1 MNKKTFYISTPIY
14 YPSGKPHVGHA
25 FTTILGDVLAK
36 YKALI
41 GYETFFLTGTD
52 EHGKKIEEAAA
63 KLNMSTIDFVDQ
75 NVKVFIDLWEK
86 LGVNYSRFIRTTNIQ
101 HIRTVQKIFTE
112 YNEKGLIYLSDW
124 KGKYCVSCEEN
135 ILPKD
140 IKIENGVECCPVGHK
155 LTETSESSYF
165 FKMSEYENW
174 IKQEF
179 KKRPDW
185 IIPESRVH
193 ELTNNFLDAKLQDL
207 SISRTSFSWGIQIIE
222 NPKHI
227 MYVWLDALFN
237 YITALDY
244 KQSDDTLFQKFWANE
259 NAEIVHLLSK
269 EITRFHCVYWPIFLN
284 ALGLRLPTKILS
296 HGWIVT
302 KTGKMSKSFGNVIDP
317 VAVCDEFGRDALRY
331 YLIKEMSLVNDNVFS
346 DEAMIGTYNGDL
358 ANNIGNI
365 ISRTIGMLKKYTNSI
380 IPPLSKNLDDK
391 DNELLNA
398 IKDTNNKIPG
408 YINELAPS
416 KVLNEIQSLI
426 NVANKY
432 IEEKKPWEL
441 NKAGNTESVNNLLNL
456 LANVVRV
463 SFFWLQPVLV
473 DGITMAAE
481 QFNLD
486 FSKISYEDINNLK
499 ALDNHKV
506 NESSPIYIRKV
517 IKEETN

>member
-25 FTTILGDVLAK
+25 FTTILGDVIAK

-52 EHGKKIEEAAA
+52 EHGKKIEEGAA
-63 KLNMSTIDFVDQ
+63 KLNMSTIDFVDM
-75 NVKVFIDLWEK
+75 NVKVFVDLWEK
-86 LGVNYSRFIRTTNIQ
+86 LGVNYSKFIRTTNIQ
-101 HIRTVQKIFTE
+101 HIRTVQKVFTE
-112 YNEKGLIYLSDW
+112 YNNKGLIYLSDW

-140 IKIENGVECCPVGHK
+140 IKIENGVECCSVGHP

-165 FKMSEYENW
+165 FKMSQFEDW
-174 IKQEF
+174 IKEEF
-179 KKRPDW
+179 KKNPNW
-185 IIPESRVH
+185 ISPESRVN

-207 SISRTSFSWGIQIIE
+207 SISRTSFSWGIQIVE

-244 KQSDDTLFQKFWANE
+244 LQPDDSLFQKFWANE
-259 NAEIVHLLSK
+259 NAEVVHLLSK
-269 EITRFHCVYWPIFLN
+269 EITRFHCVYWPIFLH

-317 VAVCDEFGRDALRY
+317 IAICDEYGRDALRY
-331 YLIKEMSLVNDNVFS
+331 YLIKDMSLVNDNIFTEETMV
-346 DEAMIGTYNGDL
+346 GTYNGDL
-358 ANNIGNI
+358 ANNVGNI
-365 ISRTIGMLKKYTNSI
+365 ISRTLGMLKKYTNSV
-380 IPPLSKNLDDK
+380 IPSLSSNLDAKDK
-391 DNELLNA
+391 ELLEA
-398 IKDTNNKIPG
+398 IKHLNTKAPE
-408 YINELAPS
+408 YINELAPA
-416 KVLNEIQSLI
+416 KVLEAVQDLI

-441 NKAGNTESVNNLLNL
+441 NKEGNIEAVNNLLNL
-456 LANVVRV
+456 LSNVVRV
-463 SFFWLQPVLV
+463 VFYWLQPVLV
-473 DGITMAAE
+473 DGIKMASE

-486 FSKISYEDINNLK
+486 FSKISFEDINNLK
-499 ALDNHKV
+499 ALDNHQV
-506 NESSPIYIRKV
+506 GSSSPIYARRD
-517 IKEETN
+517 IKSE